1 MTPALGPGRSV
12 LLPANPTML
21 GFLTIPPFLP
31 LLLGQLVPSA
41 ILNYS
46 MDYWVP
52 YTQTRPF
59 KSAFWIISAPGS
71 GESSFSAPFLKGI
84 ATFLFVPCVFL
95 AVAATAGAGGDVWLL
110 KQRLVRAK
118 GQFVAMWHEPALT
131 CCAKAHVK
139 AIKAFILAW
148 KSPSVFRQMCE
159 LCSSPL
165 LHELIEWWPAKLCKL
180 RSVTF

>member
-1 MTPALGPGRSV
+1 MYRGGRLVVNWPAWSLVATGRKLDGTGMTPALGPGRSV

-59 KSAFWIISAPGS
+59 KSAF
-71 GESSFSAPFLKGI
+71 
-84 ATFLFVPCVFL
+84 
-95 AVAATAGAGGDVWLL
+95 
-110 KQRLVRAK
+110 
-118 GQFVAMWHEPALT
+118 
-131 CCAKAHVK
+131 
-139 AIKAFILAW
+139 
-148 KSPSVFRQMCE
+148 
-159 LCSSPL
+159 
-165 LHELIEWWPAKLCKL
+165 
-180 RSVTF
+180 